1 MHEDLCS
8 RFRPSGTSGRL
19 LMGRLAGPLGYNNLA
34 FTSFAGERGA
44 GVQPQ
49 GVDERVFGLSG
60 LCWMG
65 GSSSLDNFYQ
75 ASLFLRHGYCLPR
88 RWAQEGK
95 LSCFFFNRRSM
106 DSHATGVLVSP
117 RLGVLET
124 RRFGRDLSALY
135 RPPPSPLSL
144 PRPPSSV
151 ASSLV
156 APAV

>member
-1 MHEDLCS
+1 MVIVCPAVGL
-8 RFRPSGTSGRL
+8 RKANFRG
-19 LMGRLAGPLGYNNLA
+19 
-34 FTSFAGERGA
+34 
-44 GVQPQ
+44 
-49 GVDERVFGLSG
+49 
-60 LCWMG
+60 
-65 GSSSLDNFYQ
+65 
-75 ASLFLRHGYCLPR
+75 
-88 RWAQEGK
+88 
-95 LSCFFFNRRSM
+95 FFFDLRSM

-124 RRFGRDLSALY
+124 RRFGRELSALY